1 MRITE
6 MNENYE
12 EFVSRDCTNTE
23 TWAANWVVAELL
35 KQSNKV
41 VNVSCDPVLLANECY
56 WAGNNLEVG
65 LIVADDNDSLYY
77 LDSITFKEDDKELG
91 RQVAPLAARIS
102 ILCNELKLRH
112 VARLQAGQC
121 DLEQGSTFNDLLSSF
136 EHISSHCCSVMIAM
150 LKEEDDDTHV
160 HSTTVYDFSKEDY
173 IDIIEACK
181 EEYKFDSFGTEDVE
195 EEEE

>member
-23 TWAANWVVAELL
+23 VWATNWVIVELL

-41 VNVSCDPVLLANECY
+41 VNVSCDPVVLANECY

-77 LDSITFKEDDKELG
+77 LDSITFKEDDTANIYGYAYDCNTYFEEL
-91 RQVAPLAARIS
+91 
-102 ILCNELKLRH
+102 NEDTDN
-112 VARLQAGQC
+112 
-121 DLEQGSTFNDLLSSF
+121 DLENKLMK
-136 EHISSHCCSVMIAM
+136 V
-150 LKEEDDDTHV
+150 V
-160 HSTTVYDFSKEDY
+160 R
-173 IDIIEACK
+173 
-181 EEYKFDSFGTEDVE
+181 FDN
-195 EEEE
+195 